1 MSAELTGSQRQDAE
15 LALDAE
21 PVEGPDRGL
30 RPRARYR
37 PSQPNEF
44 RTPVLPTPRPERPSS
59 WPQTARSREEIL
71 TALDLLEPGV
81 ADKERNRR
89 RLGMNLLLDWLERFE
104 GASWQQRWLASGAD
118 VAAAGTWTD
127 NIDVV
132 GLQESTHGRAQL
144 TGAAGRLIVLG
155 AIRPSYQWL
164 YKLISP
170 AVFERFRSAH
180 DADGFA
186 ALDLLC
192 KVTERFTATDRQF
205 AYCQLTR
212 ILMHNGGRLADITV
226 EDCVEA
232 YRAQTGYSARQHS
245 YWYVLLLRAG
255 ILPEDSP
262 PTVWAASRRGQLTVE
277 ELVDGYQV
285 TNRPVRDL
293 LVDYLHERQAA
304 MDYVSLRQLSTKLVL
319 LFWRDLELHEP
330 GIDSL
335 HLSDQMIRRWKQRLT
350 EVRYGSNRLGKR
362 REDPHAIYMAVRAF
376 YADLSHWALEDPA
389 RWAHWVAPNPIRSQ
403 DTRGMT
409 KQRSRSQAKMHQ
421 RTRELAPL
429 LPALVEAAEAGRR
442 HATQL
447 LQAASAVAP
456 GAQFE
461 SNGERLRRSVL
472 ATDPNKG
479 GTGRPG
485 VVYADN
491 PDGGP
496 RLNLTLAEDNAFW
509 TWAIVEVLR
518 HTGVRIEELLE
529 LTHRG
534 FVAYTLPSTGEVVPL
549 LQIVPSKTDR
559 ERLLVVSPELAEVL
573 TAVIA
578 RGRGDNEQL
587 PMVSRYDGTE
597 RLHSP
602 PLPFLFQRPWGLSSH
617 CFTHH
622 YVRVLLDRLV
632 TAANLT
638 ATDGTPLRFTP
649 HDFRRIFA
657 TEAVGSGLPIH
668 IAAKLLGHQTL
679 ATTQI
684 YVAVYDNDV
693 VEHYRAFLTRR
704 RTLRPSEEYREP
716 TDAEWDDFL
725 GHFERRKVELGVCG
739 RAYGTPCQHEHACV
753 RCPMLRP
760 DPAQQDRLEEIIA
773 NLHARLK
780 EAHAQGWQGEIEG
793 LEISI
798 GAADQKLA
806 SMRRSRTST
815 DLGMPALPQ
824 HQPGEHQ

>member
-1 MSAELTGSQRQDAE
+1 MSTELTGSQLDDSEVDA
-15 LALDAE
+15 AI
-21 PVEGPDRGL
+21 GPIARGLDRGP
-30 RPRARYR
+30 RPRYR

-44 RTPVLPTPRPERPSS
+44 RTPGLPAPRVERPTS
-59 WPQTARSREEIL
+59 WPQTAGSREDVL
-71 TALDLLEPGV
+71 TALDGLEPGV
-81 ADKERNRR
+81 VDKERNRR
-89 RLGMNLLLDWLERFE
+89 RLGMSLLLDWLERFE
-104 GASWQQRWLASGAD
+104 GASWQERWLASGAD
-118 VAAAGTWTD
+118 AAAGGWTEQV
-127 NIDVV
+127 DVV
-132 GLQESTHGRAQL
+132 GLQNGAQGRAQL

-164 YKLISP
+164 YRLISS

-180 DADGFA
+180 DAEGFA

-192 KVTERFTATDRQF
+192 DATDRFTATDRQF

-212 ILMHNGGRLADITV
+212 ILMRNGGRLADITV

-245 YWYVLLLRAG
+245 YWYVLLLRSG
-255 ILPEDSP
+255 ILPESSP
-262 PTVWAASRRGQLTVE
+262 PTVSAANRRGQLTVE

-285 TNRPVRDL
+285 ANGPVRDL

-335 HLSDQMIRRWKQRLT
+335 HLSEQMIRRWKQRLT
-350 EVRYGSNRLGKR
+350 EVRYGSNRLGQR
-362 REDPHAIYMAVRAF
+362 REDPHAILMAVRSF

-389 RWAHWVAPNPIRSQ
+389 RWAHWVAPNPIRSH
-403 DTRGMT
+403 DTRGMM
-409 KQRSRSQAKMHQ
+409 KQRTRNQARMHQ

-429 LPALVEAAEAGRR
+429 LPVLIQAAETGRR
-442 HATQL
+442 RAVQL
-447 LQAASAVAP
+447 LHAAGAAAP
-456 GAQFE
+456 GDWFE
-461 SNGERLRRSVL
+461 VDGERLRRSVL
-472 ATDPNKG
+472 ATDPAKG

-485 VVYADN
+485 VVYADD

-496 RLNLTLAEDNAFW
+496 RRNLTLAEDNAFW
-509 TWAIVEVLR
+509 AWAIVEVLR

-529 LTHRG
+529 LTHRA

-578 RGRGDNEQL
+578 RGRGDNEHL
-587 PMVSRYDGTE
+587 PMVSRYNGTE

-602 PLPFLFQRPWGLSSH
+602 PLPFLFQRTWGLSPH

-632 TAANLT
+632 TAAQLT
-638 ATDGTPLRFTP
+638 ATDGSPLRFTP

-684 YVAVYDNDV
+684 YVAVYDNDI

-704 RTLRPSEEYREP
+704 RTLRPSEEYRDP

-760 DPAQQDRLEEIIA
+760 DPAQQHRLEEIIT
-773 NLHARLK
+773 NLHARID
-780 EAHAQGWQGEIEG
+780 EARTQGWQGEIEG

-798 GAADQKLA
+798 SAADQKLA
-806 SMRRSRTST
+806 SMRRSRPST
-815 DLGMPALPQ
+815 DLGMPVVPR
-824 HQPGEHQ
+824 HEPSKHP